1 MHTNHIKVTVYGVV
15 QQLESFLID
24 MLVDSNL
31 NELKQGPHV

>member
-1 MHTNHIKVTVYGVV
+1 MHTNHIKVTVYELV

-24 MLVDSNL
+24 ILVESDL